1 MKRAVLQF
9 TACVLAAGMTV
20 SGTGIAAFAAKD
32 DTLAGFG
39 GTAVQS
45 VSGSTAG
52 DAQESETATEAQT
65 EEAVTEAAT
74 EAATETAQ
82 DATEAPQETEA
93 ATEAAQD
100 TTEASAAEET
110 ESSAQAGVLDT
121 SMNGQLAFAQ
131 CEEYINVRKEAS
143 ADSEVVGKVYN
154 NGSVTILG
162 AIDGWY
168 KVQSGNATGYVN
180 AEYFA
185 TGAQAEAIAKEVA
198 YNVATVYSDA
208 LTVRSQPS
216 EDSEAIGT
224 VYSSDQLEVV
234 AYEGDWMKVALGNDV
249 YGYVNAYYVGYDT
262 YYATAETL
270 DEEQARLDQQWT
282 DYLAQQKAE
291 EERQNQEW
299 QEYLDTQAAQES
311 AAAASYEE
319 QSYEAPQAEAVSYD
333 SGSDA
338 QAQADAAYQEYL
350 NAQAAADEATTQAD
364 EQQVYDTA
372 AAAQE
377 AYQTYVNA
385 QAAADEAAA
394 GGSYTEDASSE
405 SSYTEETEA
414 PQYYDET
421 TQTEDTSY
429 DYSYTGDA
437 QSAAD
442 AAYQRY
448 LEAQAAAD
456 AATTQADE
464 QAVYDTAAA
473 AQEAYQAYLN
483 AQAAADAEAAGG
495 YTGETTQTEAPAYEE
510 TEAPQYEETEAPT
523 YEETEA
529 PQYEE
534 TEAPQTEAP
543 ASSTGMEIVNFA
555 TQFVGNPYVWGGT
568 SLTNGADCSGFTQ
581 SVFANFGISIPR
593 TAAAQASSGTP
604 VDLSD
609 IQAGDL
615 LFYYGDS
622 GIGHVTIYMGN
633 GQVVHASNASTGITI
648 SDYGYRT
655 PCSARRYW

>member
-32 DTLAGFG
+32 DALAGFG

-45 VSGSTAG
+45 VSGSTAE
-52 DAQESETATEAQT
+52 DTQESETTAETQT

-74 EAATETAQ
+74 EAAQEA
-82 DATEAPQETEA
+82 ATEAVQETA
-93 ATEAAQD
+93 AEAAQD
-100 TTEASAAEET
+100 TTDVSAAEET
-110 ESSAQAGVLDT
+110 ENSAQAGVLDT
-121 SMNGQLAFAQ
+121 SMNGQMAFAQ

-143 ADSEVVGKVYN
+143 TDSEVVGKVYN

-185 TGAQAEAIAKEVA
+185 TGAQAEAIAKEVG

-291 EERQNQEW
+291 EDRQNQQW

-311 AAAASYEE
+311 AAAASYED
-319 QSYEAPQAEAVSYD
+319 QSYEAPQTEAVSYD

-338 QAQADAAYQEYL
+338 QAQADAAYQNYL
-350 NAQAAADEATTQAD
+350 DAQAAADAATTQAD

-377 AYQTYVNA
+377 AYQEYVNA
-385 QAAADEAAA
+385 QAAADEQAA
-394 GGSYTEDASSE
+394 GGSYTED

-421 TQTEDTSY
+421 QQTEAPSY

-437 QSAAD
+437 QAAAD

-456 AATTQADE
+456 AATTQGDE

-483 AQAAADAEAAGG
+483 AQAAADEQAAGG

-510 TEAPQYEETEAPT
+510 TEAPQYEETEAPA

-543 ASSTGMEIVNFA
+543 ASSTGMAIVNFA

-604 VDLSD
+604 VDLSE

>member
-1 MKRAVLQF
+1 M
-9 TACVLAAGMTV
+9 
-20 SGTGIAAFAAKD
+20 
-32 DTLAGFG
+32 
-39 GTAVQS
+39 
-45 VSGSTAG
+45 
-52 DAQESETATEAQT
+52 
-65 EEAVTEAAT
+65 
-74 EAATETAQ
+74 
-82 DATEAPQETEA
+82 
-93 ATEAAQD
+93 
-100 TTEASAAEET
+100 SAAEET
-110 ESSAQAGVLDT
+110 ENSAQAGVLDT
-121 SMNGQLAFAQ
+121 SMNGQMAFAQ

-143 ADSEVVGKVYN
+143 TDSEVVGKVYN

-185 TGAQAEAIAKEVA
+185 TGAQAEAIAKEVG

-291 EERQNQEW
+291 EDRQNQQW
-299 QEYLDTQAAQES
+299 QEYLDTQAAQAS

-319 QSYEAPQAEAVSYD
+319 QSYEAPQTEAVSYD

-338 QAQADAAYQEYL
+338 QAQADAAYQNYL
-350 NAQAAADEATTQAD
+350 DAQAAADAATTQAD

-377 AYQTYVNA
+377 AYQEYVNA
-385 QAAADEAAA
+385 QAAADAQAA
-394 GGSYTEDASSE
+394 GGSYTED

-421 TQTEDTSY
+421 QQTEAPSY

-437 QSAAD
+437 QAAAD

-456 AATTQADE
+456 AATTQGDE

-483 AQAAADAEAAGG
+483 AQAAADEQAAGG

-510 TEAPQYEETEAPT
+510 TEAPQYEETEAPA

-534 TEAPQTEAP
+534 TEAP
-543 ASSTGMEIVNFA
+543 ASSTGMAIVNFA

-604 VDLSD
+604 VDLSE

>member
-32 DTLAGFG
+32 DALAGFG

-45 VSGSTAG
+45 VSGSTAE
-52 DAQESETATEAQT
+52 DTQESETTAETQT
-65 EEAVTEAAT
+65 EEAVTEATTEAAQ
-74 EAATETAQ
+74 EAATEAV
-82 DATEAPQETEA
+82 QETA
-93 ATEAAQD
+93 AEAAQD
-100 TTEASAAEET
+100 TTDASAAEET
-110 ESSAQAGVLDT
+110 ENSAQAGVLDT
-121 SMNGQLAFAQ
+121 SMNGQMAFAQ

-143 ADSEVVGKVYN
+143 TDSEVVGKVYN

-185 TGAQAEAIAKEVA
+185 TGAQAEAIAEEVG

-291 EERQNQEW
+291 EDRQNQQW

-311 AAAASYEE
+311 AAAASYED
-319 QSYEAPQAEAVSYD
+319 QSYEAPQTEAVSYD

-338 QAQADAAYQEYL
+338 QAQADAAYQNYL
-350 NAQAAADEATTQAD
+350 DAQAAADAATTQAD

-377 AYQTYVNA
+377 AYQEYVNA
-385 QAAADEAAA
+385 QAAADAQAA
-394 GGSYTEDASSE
+394 GGSYTED

-421 TQTEDTSY
+421 QQTEAPSY

-437 QSAAD
+437 QAAAD

-456 AATTQADE
+456 AATTQGDE

-483 AQAAADAEAAGG
+483 AQAAADEQAAGG

-510 TEAPQYEETEAPT
+510 TEAPQYEETEAPA

-534 TEAPQTEAP
+534 TEAP
-543 ASSTGMEIVNFA
+543 ASSTGMAIVNFA

-604 VDLSD
+604 VDLSE

>member
-32 DTLAGFG
+32 DALAGFG

-45 VSGSTAG
+45 VSGSTAE
-52 DAQESETATEAQT
+52 DTQESETTAETQT
-65 EEAVTEAAT
+65 EEAVTEATTEAAQ
-74 EAATETAQ
+74 EAATEAV
-82 DATEAPQETEA
+82 QETA
-93 ATEAAQD
+93 AEAAQD
-100 TTEASAAEET
+100 TTDVSAAEET
-110 ESSAQAGVLDT
+110 ENSAQAGVLDT
-121 SMNGQLAFAQ
+121 SMNGQMAFAQ

-143 ADSEVVGKVYN
+143 TDSEVVGKVYN

-185 TGAQAEAIAKEVA
+185 TGAQAEAIAKEVG

-291 EERQNQEW
+291 EDRQNQQW

-311 AAAASYEE
+311 AAAASYED
-319 QSYEAPQAEAVSYD
+319 QSYEAPQTEAVSYD

-338 QAQADAAYQEYL
+338 QAQADAAYQNYL
-350 NAQAAADEATTQAD
+350 DAQAAADAATTQAD

-377 AYQTYVNA
+377 AYQEYVNA
-385 QAAADEAAA
+385 QAAADAQTA
-394 GGSYTEDASSE
+394 GGSYTED

-421 TQTEDTSY
+421 QQTEAPSY

-437 QSAAD
+437 QAAAD

-456 AATTQADE
+456 AATTQGDE

-483 AQAAADAEAAGG
+483 AQAAADEQAAGG

-510 TEAPQYEETEAPT
+510 TEAPQYEETEAPA

-534 TEAPQTEAP
+534 TEAP
-543 ASSTGMEIVNFA
+543 ASSTGMAIVNFA

-604 VDLSD
+604 VDLSE

>member
-32 DTLAGFG
+32 DALAGFG

-45 VSGSTAG
+45 VSGSTAE
-52 DAQESETATEAQT
+52 DTQESETTAETQT
-65 EEAVTEAAT
+65 EEAVTEATTEAT
-74 EAATETAQ
+74 QEAATEAV
-82 DATEAPQETEA
+82 QETA
-93 ATEAAQD
+93 AEAAQD
-100 TTEASAAEET
+100 TTDASAGEET
-110 ESSAQAGVLDT
+110 ENSAQAGVLDT
-121 SMNGQLAFAQ
+121 SMNGQMAFAQ

-185 TGAQAEAIAKEVA
+185 TGAQAEAIAEEVG

-291 EERQNQEW
+291 EDRQNQQW

-311 AAAASYEE
+311 ASAASYED
-319 QSYEAPQAEAVSYD
+319 QSYEAPQTEAVSYD

-338 QAQADAAYQEYL
+338 QAQADAAYQNYL
-350 NAQAAADEATTQAD
+350 DAQAAADAATTQAD

-377 AYQTYVNA
+377 AYQEYVNA
-385 QAAADEAAA
+385 QAAADAQAA
-394 GGSYTEDASSE
+394 GGSYTED

-414 PQYYDET
+414 PQYYE
-421 TQTEDTSY
+421 
-429 DYSYTGDA
+429 G
-437 QSAAD
+437 
-442 AAYQRY
+442 
-448 LEAQAAAD
+448 
-456 AATTQADE
+456 
-464 QAVYDTAAA
+464 DTA
-473 AQEAYQAYLN
+473 
-483 AQAAADAEAAGG
+483 DG
-495 YTGETTQTEAPAYEE
+495 
-510 TEAPQYEETEAPT
+510 
-523 YEETEA
+523 
-529 PQYEE
+529 
-534 TEAPQTEAP
+534 
-543 ASSTGMEIVNFA
+543 STV
-555 TQFVGNPYVWGGT
+555 
-568 SLTNGADCSGFTQ
+568 L
-581 SVFANFGISIPR
+581 
-593 TAAAQASSGTP
+593 
-604 VDLSD
+604 
-609 IQAGDL
+609 
-615 LFYYGDS
+615 
-622 GIGHVTIYMGN
+622 
-633 GQVVHASNASTGITI
+633 
-648 SDYGYRT
+648 
-655 PCSARRYW
+655 

>member
-32 DTLAGFG
+32 DALAGFG

-45 VSGSTAG
+45 VSGSTAE
-52 DAQESETATEAQT
+52 DTQESETTAETQT
-65 EEAVTEAAT
+65 EEAVTEATTEAAQ
-74 EAATETAQ
+74 EAATEAV
-82 DATEAPQETEA
+82 QETA
-93 ATEAAQD
+93 AEAAQD
-100 TTEASAAEET
+100 TTDVSAAEET
-110 ESSAQAGVLDT
+110 ENSAQAGVLDT
-121 SMNGQLAFAQ
+121 SMNGQMAFAQ

-143 ADSEVVGKVYN
+143 TDSEVVGKVYN

-185 TGAQAEAIAKEVA
+185 TGAQAEAIAKEVG

-291 EERQNQEW
+291 EDRQNQQW

-311 AAAASYEE
+311 AAAASYED
-319 QSYEAPQAEAVSYD
+319 QSYEAPQTEAVSYD

-338 QAQADAAYQEYL
+338 QAQADAAYQNYL
-350 NAQAAADEATTQAD
+350 DAQAAADAATTQAD

-377 AYQTYVNA
+377 AYQEYVNA
-385 QAAADEAAA
+385 QAAADAQTA
-394 GGSYTEDASSE
+394 GGSYTED

-421 TQTEDTSY
+421 QQTEAPSY

-437 QSAAD
+437 QAAAD

-456 AATTQADE
+456 AATTQGDE

-483 AQAAADAEAAGG
+483 AQAAADEQAAGG

-510 TEAPQYEETEAPT
+510 TEAPQYEETEAPA

-543 ASSTGMEIVNFA
+543 ASSTGMAIVNFA

-604 VDLSD
+604 VDLSE

>member
-32 DTLAGFG
+32 DALAGFG

-45 VSGSTAG
+45 VSGSTAE
-52 DAQESETATEAQT
+52 DTQESETTAETQT

-74 EAATETAQ
+74 EATTEAAQ
-82 DATEAPQETEA
+82 EAATEAVQETA
-93 ATEAAQD
+93 AEAAQD
-100 TTEASAAEET
+100 TTDVSAAEET
-110 ESSAQAGVLDT
+110 ENSAQAGVLDT
-121 SMNGQLAFAQ
+121 SMNGQMAFAQ

-143 ADSEVVGKVYN
+143 TDSEVVGKVYN

-185 TGAQAEAIAKEVA
+185 TGAQAEAIAKEVG

-291 EERQNQEW
+291 EDRQNQQW

-311 AAAASYEE
+311 AAAASYED
-319 QSYEAPQAEAVSYD
+319 QSYEAPQTEAVSYD

-338 QAQADAAYQEYL
+338 QAQADAAYQNYL
-350 NAQAAADEATTQAD
+350 DAQAAADAATTQAD

-377 AYQTYVNA
+377 AYQEYVNA
-385 QAAADEAAA
+385 QAAADAQAA
-394 GGSYTEDASSE
+394 GGSYTED

-421 TQTEDTSY
+421 QQTEAPSY

-437 QSAAD
+437 QAAAD

-456 AATTQADE
+456 AATTQGDE

-483 AQAAADAEAAGG
+483 AQAAADEQAAGG

-510 TEAPQYEETEAPT
+510 TEAPQYEETEAPA

-543 ASSTGMEIVNFA
+543 ASSTGMAIVNFA

-604 VDLSD
+604 VDLSE

>member
-32 DTLAGFG
+32 DALAGFG

-45 VSGSTAG
+45 VSGSTAE
-52 DAQESETATEAQT
+52 DTQESETTAETQT

-74 EAATETAQ
+74 EAAQEA
-82 DATEAPQETEA
+82 ATEAVQETA
-93 ATEAAQD
+93 AEAAQD
-100 TTEASAAEET
+100 TTDVSAAEET
-110 ESSAQAGVLDT
+110 ENSAQAGVLDT
-121 SMNGQLAFAQ
+121 SMNGQMAFAQ

-143 ADSEVVGKVYN
+143 TDSEVVGKVYN

-185 TGAQAEAIAKEVA
+185 TGAQAEAIAEEVG

-291 EERQNQEW
+291 EDRQNQQW

-311 AAAASYEE
+311 AAAASYED
-319 QSYEAPQAEAVSYD
+319 QSYEAPQTEAVSYD

-338 QAQADAAYQEYL
+338 QAQADAAYQNYL
-350 NAQAAADEATTQAD
+350 DAQAAADAATTQAD

-377 AYQTYVNA
+377 AYQEYVNA
-385 QAAADEAAA
+385 QAAADAQAA
-394 GGSYTEDASSE
+394 GGSYTED

-421 TQTEDTSY
+421 QQTEAPSY

-437 QSAAD
+437 QAAAD

-456 AATTQADE
+456 AATTQGDE

-483 AQAAADAEAAGG
+483 AQAAADEQAAGG

-510 TEAPQYEETEAPT
+510 TEAPQYEETEAPA

-534 TEAPQTEAP
+534 TEAP
-543 ASSTGMEIVNFA
+543 ASSTGMAIVNFA

-604 VDLSD
+604 VDLSE